1 MGTYTVNASRHGTK
15 YIIWILSIIDFES
28 IQPSVVA
35 TSILSTVQTGN
46 LKPRSFHL
54 SLQVMQ

>member
-1 MGTYTVNASRHGTK
+1 MGTYILNASRHSTK
-15 YIIWILSIIDFES
+15 YFIWILSLIDFES
-28 IQPSVVA
+28 IQPSVIA

-46 LKPRSFHL
+46 LKPRSFHI